1 MSRTPLAVN
10 PTLWPILGGDCPAAS
25 NRRLCARLI
34 TRTGCTPAPSNSA
47 SCRFSAALSFTTS
60 FRYARM
66 APFHHATAKTQ
77 VARIVHVLLHS
88 LVTDLGAVEAIA
100 ARNLQ
105 GKIAVVGIDATRE
118 AVRAVK
124 AGRLAGDVAMYPET
138 LGRNAVEA
146 AIKAARGEP
155 VEKRIHTGQA
165 LVTRENADDFLR

>member
-1 MSRTPLAVN
+1 MMAQQLSHE
-10 PTLWPILGGDCPAAS
+10 
-25 NRRLCARLI
+25 AR
-34 TRTGCTPAPSNSA
+34 GEHP
-47 SCRFSAALSFTTS
+47 
-60 FRYARM
+60 
-66 APFHHATAKTQ
+66 
-77 VARIVHVLLHS
+77 
-88 LVTDLGAVEAIA
+88 
-100 ARNLQ
+100 LQ